1 MSQLKAENISMIGL
15 NLFTNLCH
23 LSRIA
28 NASLE
33 KPLPAEQVRPEAILL
48 NILQWFCCFR

>member
-1 MSQLKAENISMIGL
+1 MCQLKPEDTSMIGL

-23 LSRIA
+23 LARIA

-33 KPLPAEQVRPEAILL
+33 KPLPDEQVCLL
-48 NILQWFCCFR
+48 SPACPLSLTENLV